1 MWLCIYHGILFSY
14 LKFEVVKLHAITW
27 MNLESV
33 MLNERSQKQKKKH
46 HILYDFIYMTYL
58 EL

>member
-33 MLNERSQKQKKKH
+33 MLNERSQKQKV
-46 HILYDFIYMTYL
+46 IYCMISFI
-58 EL
+58 